1 MSVYIDAAETM
12 LMLLGIAVV
21 VYGPLQDAWIDT
33 LRQKLFA
40 QRDELFELA
49 VSGEI
54 ACDNPVYRKVREQ
67 INSRIRYAHRI
78 SLPRTILFLK
88 FPSGDPDITVHIDL
102 TQISNVQ
109 VREKLEKILTTCDYL
124 VATSIIERG
133 LITRVLCV
141 FAVIVLAVVELV
153 KGRGK
158 PVEWLLNIKTAS
170 KDAQSRIYRP
180 LAASIQREISA
191 AKC

>member
-1 MSVYIDAAETM
+1 MNVYIDAAETM

-21 VYGPLQDAWIDT
+21 IYGPLQEAWIDT

-49 VSGEI
+49 ASGEI
-54 ACDNPVYRKVREQ
+54 TCDNPVYRQIRDQ

-88 FPSGDPDITVHIDL
+88 LPSGSTKTNVGIDL
-102 TQISNVQ
+102 LQITNIQ
-109 VREKLEKILTTCDYL
+109 LREKLEKIITTSDYL
-124 VATSIIERG
+124 VAASIIERG
-133 LITRVLCV
+133 PVTRLLCI
-141 FAVIVLAVVELV
+141 FAIIVMAIFEVV
-153 KGRGK
+153 KGGGK
-158 PVEWLLNIKTAS
+158 SFEWLLTLKAAKIDAKS
-170 KDAQSRIYRP
+170 KIYGP

>member
-1 MSVYIDAAETM
+1 MSIYIDAAETM

-33 LRQKLFA
+33 LRQKLFV

-54 ACDNPVYRKVREQ
+54 TCDNPVYRQIREQ

-88 FPSGDPDITVHIDL
+88 LPSGSSGSVADIDL
-102 TQISNVQ
+102 SQIANME
-109 VREKLEKILTTCDYL
+109 VREKLEKILTTSDYL
-124 VATSIIERG
+124 VASSIIERG
-133 LITRVLCV
+133 PVTRFICIC
-141 FAVIVLAVVELV
+141 AVIVMAIFEVI
-153 KGRGK
+153 KGGGRSF
-158 PVEWLLNIKTAS
+158 EWLLTLKTARM
-170 KDAQSRIYRP
+170 DAQSRIYRP